1 MNSREIVCMPWQ
13 IVVVSESYRL
23 QTHPWHERIIYFWGT
38 RDITRK
44 KKKNLFLQFI
54 YLEILLVTRLNPHL
68 EFKRWNLYPT
78 KSKDLDFDY
87 NYNCMAKSK
96 KPKRLTF
103 KSTFHRT
110 QIFFF
115 YLLTFSRVY

>member
-1 MNSREIVCMPWQ
+1 MHTLTNCSSVWVIQ
-13 IVVVSESYRL
+13 ITDSPVTWMYYLFLRYSWYNE
-23 QTHPWHERIIYFWGT
+23 EK
-38 RDITRK
+38 K

-110 QIFFF
+110 QNFVF
-115 YLLTFSRVY
+115 YLLIFSRVY